1 MANKLNPKLKY
12 KTDMEE
18 VEVPKIEFDLDS
30 KPKKKSRVIIQNKN
44 ERKTRDTS
52 TNNTRLF

>member
-12 KTDMEE
+12 QTDMEE